1 MSLWNSVIVKLEKNQ
16 EKLVYQIWWT
26 GFFVAKRGE
35 RMPRSPKKPCRHPG
49 CPELVD
55 GRGYCPEHTRLYN
68 RNYEKYQRNPEIRKH
83 YGHSWRKVRNH
94 FIQQHPLCAHCL
106 KNGEATLAQEVD
118 HILPLSQGG
127 THDESNL
134 QSLCKSCHS
143 RKSAKEGSRW
153 GRKKFSN

>member
-1 MSLWNSVIVKLEKNQ
+1 
-16 EKLVYQIWWT
+16 
-26 GFFVAKRGE
+26 
-35 RMPRSPKKPCRHPG
+35 MPRSPKKPCRHPG

-55 GRGYCPEHTRLYN
+55 GLYCTEHKRLHN
-68 RNYEKYQRNPEIRKH
+68 RHYEKYQRNPETRKR
-83 YGHSWRKVRNH
+83 YDHSWRKRRNQ
-94 FIQQHPLCAHCL
+94 FIRQHPLCVHCL
-106 KNGEATLAQEVD
+106 ANGKATLAKEVD

-153 GRKKFSN
+153 G